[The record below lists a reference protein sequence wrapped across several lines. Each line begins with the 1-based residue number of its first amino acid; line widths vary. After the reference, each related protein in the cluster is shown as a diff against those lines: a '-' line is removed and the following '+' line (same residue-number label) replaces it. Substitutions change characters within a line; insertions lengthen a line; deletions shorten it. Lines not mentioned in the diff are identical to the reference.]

1 MESSVVRSY
10 PKTSLFPPEATRAIA
25 IAVEDACVL
34 LSLRKTG
41 EDAESV
47 ARKILELA
55 QSGERDPKRLCLD
68 AVKCFQ
74 A

>member
-1 MESSVVRSY
+1 MLSY
-10 PKTSLFPPEATRAIA
+10 PNTRLPSQLEITHGMKK
-25 IAVEDACVL
+25 AVRDACAL
-34 LSLRKTG
+34 LSLPKTG
-41 EDAESV
+41 DEAESV

-55 QSGERDPKRLCLD
+55 QSGERDPKRLCVD

>member
-1 MESSVVRSY
+1 MDMRSHFKLSSFQPDVI
-10 PKTSLFPPEATRAIA
+10 RAIG
-25 IAVEDACVL
+25 IAVEDACAL
-34 LSLRKTG
+34 LSLRETG
-41 EDAESV
+41 DDAESV
-47 ARKILELA
+47 ARKVLELA